1 MAVATGV
8 IGKPE
13 SNSPPFGSRTTRPP
27 RSLEL
32 FTGAG
37 GLALGTH
44 AAGFEH
50 VAMVEW
56 NKDACDTLRAN
67 VVSPLYS
74 GMAQS
79 RVLQSDV
86 RTVDFASLGPVDLVA
101 GGPPCQPFSI
111 GGKHRGMSDERNMI
125 REYIRA
131 VRTLEPRAFILE
143 NVRGLLRPAF
153 ADYFSYVL
161 LALSYPN
168 LGLSA
173 GEEWIEHYQRL
184 QAFKSRA
191 GGVPHYKVAYRLV
204 NAADYGVP
212 QTRVRVFLVGFRSD
226 LDLTWRFPD
235 PTHGADELRRAQWVT
250 GEYWN
255 EHGLPRPNSISRI
268 VSETQGVRKPLPRA
282 RWRTTRDAL
291 VGLPEPRQDADA
303 PGFLNH
309 RFIPGARS
317 YPGHTGSDLDSPA
330 KTLKAGGHGVPGG
343 ENMLLLSDG
352 SVRYLTVREAA
363 RIQTFPDQWRF
374 EGSWGEIMRQLGNAV
389 PMELAH
395 IVARSVAEC
404 LAVFAS
410 NADRGGSR
418 GIGPGPRTG

>member
-8 IGKPE
+8 IDKPE
-13 SNSPPFGSRTTRPP
+13 SSPFSGSLKTRPP

-67 VVSPLYS
+67 VISPMYK
-74 GMAQS
+74 GMAQC
-79 RVLQSDV
+79 RVLQTDV
-86 RTVDFASLGPVDLVA
+86 RTLDFAGLGPVDLVA

-125 REYIRA
+125 GEYIRA
-131 VRTLEPRAFILE
+131 VRDLKPRAFILE

-153 ADYFSYVL
+153 VEYFSYVL
-161 LALSYPN
+161 LALTYPV
-168 LGLSA
+168 LGISA
-173 GEEWIEHYQRL
+173 GEDWTEHYRRL
-184 QAFKSRA
+184 QVLRRHPS
-191 GGVPHYKVAYRLV
+191 GVPQYDVTYRLV

-226 LDLTWRFPD
+226 LHVTWRFPD
-235 PTHGADELRRAQWVT
+235 PTHDLEELRRSQWIT

-255 EHGLPRPNSISRI
+255 EHGLPRPITSPLTAG
-268 VSETQGVRKPLPRA
+268 ETQSAAAPTLLPRA

-291 VGLPEPRQDADA
+291 VGLPEPRQDVDA

-363 RIQTFPDQWRF
+363 RVQTFPDNWRF

-395 IVARSVAEC
+395 VIARSVAEC
-404 LAVFAS
+404 LAAT
-410 NADRGGSR
+410 DG
-418 GIGPGPRTG
+418 